1 MLWLKAFHIIG
12 VVTWF
17 AALFYLPRLFIYH
30 TLADDKPSI
39 ERFKVMEHKL
49 YYYIMMP
56 SFIVTSVFGLWLLFG
71 YSYFYLETMFWLDI
85 KLLLVVFLIIYHFY
99 CGHFVKVFKNDG
111 NTHNDKFYRI
121 FNELPTIILIAVV
134 ILAVVKPF

>member
-1 MLWLKAFHIIG
+1 MVCSTFLSAKI
-12 VVTWF
+12 V
-17 AALFYLPRLFIYH
+17 YLH

-99 CGHFVKVFKNDG
+99 CGHFVKVFKNDE

>member
-99 CGHFVKVFKNDG
+99 CGHFVKVFKNDK